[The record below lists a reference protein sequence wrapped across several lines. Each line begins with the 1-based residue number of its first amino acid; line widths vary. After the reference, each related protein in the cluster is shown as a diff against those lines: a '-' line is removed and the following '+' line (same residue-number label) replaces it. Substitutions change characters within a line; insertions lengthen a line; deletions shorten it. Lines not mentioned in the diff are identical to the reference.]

1 MKKLD
6 RKTCSEISPIAGA
19 KKQTSQRTVI
29 NIIIAYSENIA
40 SYFYLRRGEH
50 QIMKIGARIRQIR
63 QHQHMTQRELG
74 ERIGLRKNGANRV
87 AQYEMGY
94 RTPKRDQLNKIA
106 HALNVPEEMFSLEAD
121 ETLQALLH
129 NLLWLDQ
136 DDTTLIELYVLNKEN
151 CLRSCNRKGKSSVA
165 IVIHDEAVQ
174 NFLRDWCTEKSLIE
188 AGAITQEDYFD
199 WKIHTPL

>member
-1 MKKLD
+1 
-6 RKTCSEISPIAGA
+6 
-19 KKQTSQRTVI
+19 
-29 NIIIAYSENIA
+29 
-40 SYFYLRRGEH
+40 
-50 QIMKIGARIRQIR
+50 MKIGTKIRQIR
-63 QHQHMTQRELG
+63 QHRHMTQRELG
-74 ERIGLRKNGANRV
+74 AKIGLGRSVANRI

-106 HALNVPEEMFSLEAD
+106 YALNVPEETLSLEAD

-136 DDTTLIELYVLNKEN
+136 DDTTLIELSFRNKEN
-151 CLRSCNRKGKSSVA
+151 CPRTYKQTQKGCVA

-174 NFLRDWCTEKSLIE
+174 NFLTAWSAEKVLLA
-188 AGAITQEDYFD
+188 AGVINQEDYFD

>member
-1 MKKLD
+1 
-6 RKTCSEISPIAGA
+6 
-19 KKQTSQRTVI
+19 
-29 NIIIAYSENIA
+29 
-40 SYFYLRRGEH
+40 
-50 QIMKIGARIRQIR
+50 MKIGVRIRQIR
-63 QHQHMTQRELG
+63 QHRHMAQRELG
-74 ERIGLRKNGANRV
+74 EKIGLGKNGANRI

-106 HALNVPEEMFSLEAD
+106 HALNVPEEMLSLEAE

-136 DDTTLIELYVLNKEN
+136 DDTTLIELSLRNKEN
-151 CLRSCNRKGKSSVA
+151 YPRPCKQTQKGCVA

-174 NFLRDWCTEKSLIE
+174 NFLTVWSTEKSLLA
-188 AGAITQEDYFD
+188 AGVINKQDYFD

>member
-1 MKKLD
+1 
-6 RKTCSEISPIAGA
+6 
-19 KKQTSQRTVI
+19 
-29 NIIIAYSENIA
+29 
-40 SYFYLRRGEH
+40 
-50 QIMKIGARIRQIR
+50 MKIGARIRQIR

-151 CLRSCNRKGKSSVA
+151 CLRSCYRKGKSSVA